1 MLAVTSASRRLTRHT
16 LERRN
21 SMDKKPLATNR
32 VEWRHGTCSMCGRE
46 AMVRLIV
53 IHGDP
58 YYSCSRKCDLLLVEE
73 YDATR

>member
-1 MLAVTSASRRLTRHT
+1 
-16 LERRN
+16 
-21 SMDKKPLATNR
+21 MDKKPLATNR

-53 IHGDP
+53 VHGDP